1 MMPSKVCGLI
11 GVSHTFIL
19 NMLRARRI
27 HSANKSKFS
36 SFRQSNATD
45 QAMLMHTACAKM
57 WNSLTQEIIL
67 LMMRIT

>member
-1 MMPSKVCGLI
+1 MPNKVCELI
-11 GVSHTFIL
+11 VVSHTFIL
-19 NMLRARRI
+19 SMLRARKI

-45 QAMLMHTACAKM
+45 QAVLMHTACAKM
-57 WNSLTQEIIL
+57 CNSLPQEIIP